1 VAGIP
6 DVETPPPE
14 REPPPARAP
23 DGLGRRLELEGAWN
37 FRDLGGYPGHEG
49 RQVRWRRLFRADGL
63 DRLTTADLVHIEQL
77 RLRTVIDLRTGDEV
91 ARGRLASS
99 AGAVDWYHLPMLDV
113 LPPPEHYGT
122 WIDPSVKAEQYLGM
136 VSSAP
141 ATVAGFLR
149 LACDPASYPLVFH
162 CFAGKDRTGI
172 LTALVLGLLGVADDD
187 IAADYA
193 LSGPAMPRLLE
204 WLRANSEESAER
216 LREEPNVAV
225 IMAAEPATMSEFLRR
240 FRHVH
245 GSFEAY
251 AAAVGYPDAASR
263 LAEILLEPPATG

>member
-1 VAGIP
+1 V
-6 DVETPPPE
+6 T
-14 REPPPARAP
+14 
-23 DGLGRRLELEGAWN
+23 RRLELEGAWN
-37 FRDLGGYPGHEG
+37 FRDLGGYQG
-49 RQVRWRRLFRADGL
+49 RDGRRLRWRRLFRADGL
-63 DRLTTADLVHIEQL
+63 DRLTETDLVHVEQL

-91 ARGRLASS
+91 ARGRLAPA

-141 ATVAGFLR
+141 DVIAGFLR

-187 IAADYA
+187 IVDDYA
-193 LSGPAMPRLLE
+193 LSSSAMPRLLE
-204 WLRANSEESAER
+204 WLRANSEDRADQLQLES
-216 LREEPNVAV
+216 NVAI
-225 IMAAEPATMSEFLRR
+225 IMAAEPATMTAFLRG
-240 FRHVH
+240 FRKAH

-251 AAAVGYPDAASR
+251 AAAVGHPDAAAR
-263 LAEILLEPPATG
+263 LADILLEPPASL